1 MNKMTENKKN
11 IGVNRWSVADEGD
24 YEIQTSRKTGGY
36 KFSKPR
42 PFTELVLKVN
52 IHRKDG
58 VR

>member
-1 MNKMTENKKN
+1 MTENKKN